1 MIDHIVFPSD
11 EELCTIRKFPFAESQ
26 NFEYKEC
33 LNISFKDKILSTI
46 CAFLNSGGGYLI
58 LGVRDNLDIC
68 GIDPTPKEL
77 DCFLLK
83 IDQIIHHSQIV
94 TCDNDNIPFK
104 TIVTRI
110 IKLSTN
116 RTLII
121 IKVSKLINSL
131 YKLSDGSVYY
141 RLNCSNYKVSSSKV
155 YNQSQMWALIEKER
169 NDVQSQH
176 IEFLNAL
183 REKLSSEHE
192 KYTEL
197 LKEKYALEE
206 ENKKLRELLIEIKTN
221 ANANAKANVNKDDTL
236 FETIMKNIMLL

>member
-1 MIDHIVFPSD
+1 MDAVTFPSD

-33 LNISFKDKILSTI
+33 LNISFKDKILATI
-46 CAFLNSGGGYLI
+46 CAFLNGGGGYLI

-68 GIDPTPKEL
+68 GIDLTPKEL

-83 IDQIIHHSQIV
+83 LDHIIHHSQIV
-94 TCDNDNIPFK
+94 TCDNENIPFK
-104 TIVTRI
+104 TIETRVVRLI
-110 IKLSTN
+110 TN
-116 RTLII
+116 RVLIL
-121 IKVSKLINSL
+121 IKVTKLLDSS

-141 RLNCSNYKVSSSKV
+141 RLNCSNYKISSSKV

-169 NDVQSQH
+169 SDVQSQH

-183 REKLSSEHE
+183 REKLRVEHE

-197 LKEKYALEE
+197 MKEKEMLEE
-206 ENKKLRELLIEIKTN
+206 ENKKLRSLL
-221 ANANAKANVNKDDTL
+221 KATKEESIFDNIL
-236 FETIMKNIMLL
+236 KNIIML

>member
-1 MIDHIVFPSD
+1 MNDIDFPSD
-11 EELCTIRKFPFAESQ
+11 DTICSIRKFPFAECQ
-26 NFEYKEC
+26 KFEYKEC
-33 LNISFKDKILSTI
+33 LKISFRDKILSTI

-94 TCDNDNIPFK
+94 TCENENIPFD
-104 TIVTRI
+104 TINTRVI
-110 IKLSTN
+110 RLPTN
-116 RTLII
+116 RSLVI
-121 IKVSKLINSL
+121 IKVNKIINAS

-141 RLNCSNYKVSSSKV
+141 RLNCSNYKISSSKV

-183 REKLSSEHE
+183 REKLQIEHE
-192 KYTEL
+192 KYIEL
-197 LKEKYALEE
+197 LKQKQTLEE
-206 ENKKLRELLIEIKTN
+206 ENRKLRELLYAKKEETLYEIIFK
-221 ANANAKANVNKDDTL
+221 NV
-236 FETIMKNIMLL
+236 ISY